1 MDHIGSLL
9 VGIGVVCAAFESDI
23 IASLC
28 VGETGW
34 CVLRATQG
42 GNQLAMR

>member
-1 MDHIGSLL
+1 MGPLSALPFPRNPDGDFKN
-9 VGIGVVCAAFESDI
+9 VE
-23 IASLC
+23 C